1 MRTKQL
7 LDGLWDYRIGEGTF
21 TKRKVPYS
29 GHPVGESECALT
41 FDTAE
46 DVKGRR
52 AFLVFEGITYS
63 AEVYLND
70 KFLGT
75 MYPYSE
81 YKFEVGELLK
91 QTQNRVSVKIF
102 DIDVEFGPSEGWENY
117 SGIIRSVYIEYTNQC
132 IMDEVHW
139 HTELNE
145 DFSSAECYVDFKL
158 DNSDTGAEFEAVLKN
173 KNGVIVAEG
182 KAKEDCVNFI
192 VSHPELWSPDFPY
205 LYTLECSVIQGGE
218 ICDFISQRVGFKE
231 FIAKGKRFYL
241 NGKPLFLLGLNRHDI
256 YGEHGHTLTEE
267 EMYKDMRMIKS
278 TGVNYVRLVHYPH
291 NKRILELADELGLLV
306 SEEPGLWWSDVK
318 NPEISRGALEVLK
331 RVILRDRNHISVAF
345 WLSFN
350 ECIFTLD
357 FLKESAKVSR
367 KYDPYRMVS
376 GANCMSDEMTKEN
389 YPICGF
395 DFYTTHPYAPTVD
408 RMLDSAKALT
418 EMPLLLTEWGGFFCY
433 ENPNLFNQY
442 VDKIIECWNNPED
455 QPVIAGATYW
465 FWAEMYELSRGTPAC
480 TGGILREGLVDIHR
494 NPLPDLKVFQEA
506 FSKMKYAKAEPN
518 YEIQYEYKI
527 SAHGSFETVNL
538 PELSSEDGENWERM
552 VRDSK
557 IPVKPY
563 HNPVKSIRKMEYGP
577 KVPCNIVNFGL
588 MPVKLSKTPF
598 VVLDEIEIKIDAS
611 AAGLY
616 VVGNTSMPKG
626 FPIGGTY
633 GERVCEYIV
642 EYADGTSE
650 MHEML
655 NGRDITTATAQ
666 HGPSRI
672 NPVAE
677 TSPCLLKFNYD
688 YNFEHYVI
696 NLHTIETD
704 SSKIIRKFKIK
715 NVNNGYNVLFYGV
728 TIEK

>member
-1 MRTKQL
+1 
-7 LDGLWDYRIGEGTF
+7 
-21 TKRKVPYS
+21 
-29 GHPVGESECALT
+29 
-41 FDTAE
+41 
-46 DVKGRR
+46 
-52 AFLVFEGITYS
+52 
-63 AEVYLND
+63 
-70 KFLGT
+70 
-75 MYPYSE
+75 
-81 YKFEVGELLK
+81 
-91 QTQNRVSVKIF
+91 
-102 DIDVEFGPSEGWENY
+102 
-117 SGIIRSVYIEYTNQC
+117 
-132 IMDEVHW
+132 
-139 HTELNE
+139 
-145 DFSSAECYVDFKL
+145 
-158 DNSDTGAEFEAVLKN
+158 
-173 KNGVIVAEG
+173 
-182 KAKEDCVNFI
+182 
-192 VSHPELWSPDFPY
+192 
-205 LYTLECSVIQGGE
+205 
-218 ICDFISQRVGFKE
+218 
-231 FIAKGKRFYL
+231 
-241 NGKPLFLLGLNRHDI
+241 
-256 YGEHGHTLTEE
+256 
-267 EMYKDMRMIKS
+267 
-278 TGVNYVRLVHYPH
+278 
-291 NKRILELADELGLLV
+291 
-306 SEEPGLWWSDVK
+306 
-318 NPEISRGALEVLK
+318 
-331 RVILRDRNHISVAF
+331 
-345 WLSFN
+345 
-350 ECIFTLD
+350 
-357 FLKESAKVSR
+357 
-367 KYDPYRMVS
+367 
-376 GANCMSDEMTKEN
+376 
-389 YPICGF
+389 
-395 DFYTTHPYAPTVD
+395 
-408 RMLDSAKALT
+408 
-418 EMPLLLTEWGGFFCY
+418 
-433 ENPNLFNQY
+433 
-442 VDKIIECWNNPED
+442 
-455 QPVIAGATYW
+455 
-465 FWAEMYELSRGTPAC
+465 
-480 TGGILREGLVDIHR
+480 
-494 NPLPDLKVFQEA
+494 
-506 FSKMKYAKAEPN
+506 MKYAKAEPN